1 MNEAVDR
8 SSPGEPGTVRR
19 SRWASMFR
27 IAVEFALLFG
37 IAIAAKQILVTVA
50 AGSYPNP
57 LWLPVI
63 VLSLQHGVAAG
74 LAAAVIAAGLQYW
87 GGLPPALMTEDMYS
101 YIGRIAAEP
110 VGWTCVALLIGH
122 IRSRQIAQTREL
134 EAELA
139 ERIQHSAAVAEFCED
154 LRNRTELLERHIAA
168 NAHSSNIDVAEAVS
182 ELHHATWDNFA
193 QRLTRFV
200 ILMTGAAE
208 FSVYVLQDDVLKL
221 AFQPTDEHRPTADVV
236 VASDDPLFAAIVT
249 ERRLLSAASSDDAA
263 LLGQR
268 GILAA
273 PLTDSHAPE
282 RVIGMLAIG
291 EASLGD
297 HRADIELRLALTCTE
312 LSRLTSRIS
321 LIERWHAAAAPT
333 ESVRGSSTN
342 GHGAVPVA
350 AARQDGSESIPP
362 AGQDQGDREMTL
374 Q

>member
-1 MNEAVDR
+1 MNEALDTSR
-8 SSPGEPGTVRR
+8 PGEPGTARR
-19 SRWASMFR
+19 SRWASALR
-27 IAVEFALLFG
+27 ISVEFALLFG
-37 IAIAAKQILVTVA
+37 LAIAAKQILVTVA
-50 AGSYPNP
+50 PGSYPNP

-139 ERIQHSAAVAEFCED
+139 ERSRHSAAVAGFCED
-154 LRNRTELLERHIAA
+154 LRGRTELLERHIAA

-182 ELHHATWDNFA
+182 ALHHADWDNFT

-208 FSVYVLQDDVLKL
+208 FSVYMLADNTLKL
-221 AFQPTDEHRPTADVV
+221 ALQPRDEHRPVADTVV
-236 VASDDPLFAAIVT
+236 PSDDPLFAAIVT
-249 ERRLLSAASSDDAA
+249 ERRILSAAEPDDAT

-273 PLTDSHAPE
+273 PLIDSHAPD
-282 RVIGMLAIG
+282 RVIGMFAIG
-291 EASLGD
+291 ETSLDD
-297 HRADIELRLALTCTE
+297 HPEDIGRRVALTCSE
-312 LSRLTSRIS
+312 LSRLAGRIS
-321 LIERWHAAAAPT
+321 LIDRWHAAASPSEPAR
-333 ESVRGSSTN
+333 SGAMN
-342 GHGAVPVA
+342 GHGAASGA
-350 AARQDGSESIPP
+350 AAPQDDSERMP
-362 AGQDQGDREMTL
+362 AAGREQGDREMTL

>member
-1 MNEAVDR
+1 MSKGVDT
-8 SSPGEPGTVRR
+8 SSPAEPGTERR
-19 SRWASMFR
+19 SRWASTFR

-139 ERIQHSAAVAEFCED
+139 ERIQHSAAVADFCED

-168 NAHSSNIDVAEAVS
+168 NTHSSNIDVAEAVS
-182 ELHHATWDNFA
+182 DLHHATWDNFA

-208 FSVYVLQDDVLKL
+208 FSIYVLQDSVLKL
-221 AFQPTDEHRPTADVV
+221 AFGPSDEHRPVADVV
-236 VASDDPLFAAIVT
+236 VPSDDPLFAAIVT
-249 ERRLLSAASSDDAA
+249 ERRLLSAASPDDAA

-268 GILAA
+268 GVLAA

-291 EASLGD
+291 DASLDD
-297 HRADIELRLALTCTE
+297 HPDDIERRLALTCWE
-312 LSRLTSRIS
+312 LSRLAGRIA
-321 LIERWHAAAAPT
+321 LIDRWHAAAAPT
-333 ESVRGSSTN
+333 ESVGGGPTN
-342 GHGAVPVA
+342 GHGAAPVE
-350 AARQDGSESIPP
+350 AARQDGSESPP
-362 AGQDQGDREMTL
+362 ARREQGDREMTL

>member
-1 MNEAVDR
+1 
-8 SSPGEPGTVRR
+8 
-19 SRWASMFR
+19 
-27 IAVEFALLFG
+27 
-37 IAIAAKQILVTVA
+37 
-50 AGSYPNP
+50 
-57 LWLPVI
+57 
-63 VLSLQHGVAAG
+63 
-74 LAAAVIAAGLQYW
+74 
-87 GGLPPALMTEDMYS
+87 
-101 YIGRIAAEP
+101 
-110 VGWTCVALLIGH
+110 
-122 IRSRQIAQTREL
+122 
-134 EAELA
+134 
-139 ERIQHSAAVAEFCED
+139 
-154 LRNRTELLERHIAA
+154 
-168 NAHSSNIDVAEAVS
+168 
-182 ELHHATWDNFA
+182 
-193 QRLTRFV
+193 
-200 ILMTGAAE
+200 MTGAAE

-249 ERRLLSAASSDDAA
+249 ERRLLSAASSDDAT

-273 PLTDSHAPE
+273 PLTDTHAPE

-297 HRADIELRLALTCTE
+297 HPDDIERRFALTCSE

-362 AGQDQGDREMTL
+362 AGREQGDREMTL

>member
-1 MNEAVDR
+1 MWR
-8 SSPGEPGTVRR
+8 PGEPGTARR

-27 IAVEFALLFG
+27 IAVELALLFG
-37 IAIAAKQILVTVA
+37 IAIAAKQALVTVA

-74 LAAAVIAAGLQYW
+74 LAAAVIAAGVQYW

-139 ERIQHSAAVAEFCED
+139 ERSRHSTAVAAFCED

-208 FSVYVLQDDVLKL
+208 FSIYVLADDVLKL
-221 AFQPTDEHRPTADVV
+221 AFQPGDQQRPTADVV
-236 VASDDPLFAAIVT
+236 VPSNDPLFAAVVT
-249 ERRLLSAASSDDAA
+249 ERRILSATSPDDAA

-268 GILAA
+268 GILAV

-291 EASLGD
+291 ETALDD
-297 HRADIELRLALTCTE
+297 HPDDVGRRVALTCSQ
-312 LSRLTSRIS
+312 LSRLAGRIS
-321 LIERWHAAAAPT
+321 LIDRWHAATAPAESAAASP
-333 ESVRGSSTN
+333 TN
-342 GHGAVPVA
+342 GHGATPGA
-350 AARQDGSESIPP
+350 AAPHDQGGGIPP
-362 AGQDQGDREMTL
+362 AGREQDDREMTL

>member
-1 MNEAVDR
+1 
-8 SSPGEPGTVRR
+8 
-19 SRWASMFR
+19 MFR

-50 AGSYPNP
+50 AGSYLNP

-182 ELHHATWDNFA
+182 ELHHAAWDNFA

-200 ILMTGAAE
+200 ILMTGTAE

-221 AFQPTDEHRPTADVV
+221 AFQPTDEHRPIADVV
-236 VASDDPLFAAIVT
+236 VASDDLLRRSCRAAPPS
-249 ERRLLSAASSDDAA
+249 RRQVPTMRPQRPARNSPHRSPTVMRPSASSECSPSA
-263 LLGQR
+263 R
-268 GILAA
+268 HR
-273 PLTDSHAPE
+273 S
-282 RVIGMLAIG
+282 VIIRR
-291 EASLGD
+291 
-297 HRADIELRLALTCTE
+297 HRAQVCTHQ
-312 LSRLTSRIS
+312 LSWRLTSRIS
-321 LIERWHAAAAPT
+321 DRALARRGGPT

-342 GHGAVPVA
+342 GHAPCPLQRRGRTA
-350 AARQDGSESIPP
+350 AKAPPLAGSKAIV
-362 AGQDQGDREMTL
+362 R
-374 Q
+374 